1 MLVLVSLDLDLSLL
15 LVCFGV
21 YLWEVCLLLG
31 DLPRPLLAG
40 CRVQLGDGALGGP
53 FLRPLL
59 LGDLVRCLLGL
70 VCDLDLF
77 LLAGVL
83 GPRTSVLT
91 LLEIDLVVDLE
102 SDLECDELVSSVGG
116 GVGGT
121 RPGSELVSLLGEG
134 SVLGD
139 LGLMSSSGISS
150 LIGSGDPSFSGVGDR
165 SWVCFAGASSRSEQ
179 GEFSSTCLS
188 GDFSR
193 SELGDLSLTCLS
205 GDFSRSKLDNLFLT
219 CLSGD
224 FSRSKLDN
232 LSLTC
237 LSGDFSRS
245 ELGDLS
251 LTCLSGDFSSSCCSS
266 SEPGVEGSG
275 IPAAGVEG
283 GSACRSFMA
292 CLIIFSVTEDCLTIL
307 AFMRSSIFF
316 LCVLI
321 SFLVVIISRLKRLM
335 NIALSFNLGP
345 LLAPWQG
352 LC

>member
-40 CRVQLGDGALGGP
+40 CRFQLGDGALGGP

-83 GPRTSVLT
+83 GPRTSGLT

-116 GVGGT
+116 GVGGA
-121 RPGSELVSLLGEG
+121 RPGSELVSLLGGG

-165 SWVCFAGASSRSEQ
+165 YWVCFAGASSRSEQ
-179 GEFSSTCLS
+179 GAFSSTCLS

-205 GDFSRSKLDNLFLT
+205 GDFSRSKLDN
-219 CLSGD
+219 
-224 FSRSKLDN
+224 
-232 LSLTC
+232 
-237 LSGDFSRS
+237 
-245 ELGDLS
+245 LS

-283 GSACRSFMA
+283 GSACRSFIA
-292 CLIIFSVTEDCLTIL
+292 CLISFSVTETCLTIL

-316 LCVLI
+316 LSVLI
-321 SFLVVIISRLKRLM
+321 SFLVVLISCLKCLM

-345 LLAPWQG
+345 LLAPSQG